1 MLCGG
6 LGYLL
11 GDFLG
16 HYGGDAVLIVF
27 YAEARHKFRHN
38 LRVTGVRYLLIEKKF
53 AHGRQVGH
61 ITIALEI
68 KEKGVAVG
76 IYFVVHRLV

>member
-16 HYGGDAVLIVF
+16 YYGGDAVLVILD
-27 YAEARHKFRHN
+27 AEARHKFRHD
-38 LRVTGVRYLLIEKKF
+38 LRVTGVRYLLIEKEL
-53 AHGRQVGH
+53 AHGR
-61 ITIALEI
+61 
-68 KEKGVAVG
+68 
-76 IYFVVHRLV
+76 

>member
-16 HYGGDAVLIVF
+16 HYGGDAVLVVF
-27 YAEARHKFRHN
+27 DAEARHKFRHN
-38 LRVTGVRYLLIEKKF
+38 LRVAGVCYLLIKKEL
-53 AHGRQVGH
+53 AHR
-61 ITIALEI
+61 
-68 KEKGVAVG
+68 
-76 IYFVVHRLV
+76 R